1 MFSRVANHLPPIGSL
16 ILGMRSESQGQMKF
30 SVTFHRISPSE
41 KGYFDRTRASRNVKP
56 SSLNTLLN
64 YPIGV
69 VEAVVPEEVLRTPGQ
84 HYFYRVID
92 SSLEIVK

>member
-41 KGYFDRTRASRNVKP
+41 KGYFDVSGLPKRFSSISHDTHQLTDFTALAALLPAITAP
-56 SSLNTLLN
+56 SVVLNTH
-64 YPIGV
+64 YGC
-69 VEAVVPEEVLRTPGQ
+69 RTSTR
-84 HYFYRVID
+84 H
-92 SSLEIVK
+92 L